1 MKEKEK
7 HAARETR
14 LIGTDRAPAGPSE
27 TNRAP
32 VGQRLE
38 KNTILRHEAT
48 LSKAFNV

>member
-7 HAARETR
+7 HAAREAR

-27 TNRAP
+27 IIRAP

-38 KNTILRHEAT
+38 KKYNFKTWGNF
-48 LSKAFNV
+48 K